1 MKYKDYYKILGV
13 PRDAKAEEIKKAY
26 RRQARKFHPDVSKET
41 GAEEKF
47 KDINEANEVLSDPE
61 KRSAYDQLGYY
72 QPGQDFRPPP
82 NWGGRGAHSGGG
94 ADFSGMDFSDFF
106 AQMFGGDM
114 GGGMGGQPGATHR
127 RRTAPRGQDI
137 EATLSLSLEEAFHGC
152 EKQISLP
159 GSAQSGGQNSVK
171 MRIPAGS
178 LPGQRLRLSGKGQP
192 SPMGGAPGNLL
203 LTLQISPHALYRL
216 EGRDI
221 YLDTPITPSE
231 AALGATLTVPT
242 LSGNLRLKVP
252 VGARSGQ
259 KLRLTG
265 RGMPSSDGTGDF
277 FVQLQIVLPPSLSE
291 EERDLYERLRNL
303 SKFDPRPA
311 FPRD

>member
-13 PRDAKAEEIKKAY
+13 ARDAKAEDIKKAY

-82 NWGGRGAHSGGG
+82 NWGGRGARSAGG

-106 AQMFGGDM
+106 SQMFGGDT
-114 GGGMGGQPGATHR
+114 GGGGQPGGAHR
-127 RRTAPRGQDI
+127 RSRSAPRGQDI
-137 EATLSLSLEEAFHGC
+137 EATLTLSLEEAFLGC

-159 GSAQSGGQNSVK
+159 GRAQAGGQNSVK

-178 LPGQRLRLSGKGQP
+178 LPGQRLRLAGKGEL
-192 SPMGGAPGNLL
+192 SPMGGPAGNLL
-203 LTLQISPHALYRL
+203 LTLQIALHSLYRL
-216 EGRDI
+216 EGKDI
-221 YLDTPITPSE
+221 YLDTPVTPSE
-231 AALGATLTVPT
+231 AALGTTLTVPT

-265 RGMPSSDGTGDF
+265 RGMPASDGTGDF
-277 FVQLQIVLPPSLSE
+277 FVQLQIVLPPSLSQ
-291 EERDLYERLRNL
+291 EERDLYERLQTL
-303 SKFDPRPA
+303 STFDPRPA
-311 FPRD
+311 FPRV

>member
-47 KDINEANEVLSDPE
+47 KDINEANDVLSDPE

-82 NWGGRGAHSGGG
+82 NWGGRGARSGGG

-106 AQMFGGDM
+106 SQMFGGDT
-114 GGGMGGQPGATHR
+114 GGQPGGTHR
-127 RRTAPRGQDI
+127 KRTAPRGQDI

-178 LPGQRLRLSGKGQP
+178 LTGQRLRLSGKGHA

-203 LTLQISPHALYRL
+203 LTLQIAPHSLYRL
-216 EGRDI
+216 EGKDI

-231 AALGATLTVPT
+231 AALGTTLTVPT

-265 RGMPSSDGTGDF
+265 RGMPSGEGAGDF
-277 FVQLQIVLPPSLSE
+277 FVQMQIVLPPNLSE
-291 EERDLYERLRNL
+291 EERDLYERLQKL
-303 SKFDPRPA
+303 SEFDPRPA

>member
-13 PRDAKAEEIKKAY
+13 PRDAKAEDIKKAY

-47 KDINEANEVLSDPE
+47 KDINEANEVLSDAE

-82 NWGGRGAHSGGG
+82 NWGGRGARSASG

-106 AQMFGGDM
+106 SQMFGGDM
-114 GGGMGGQPGATHR
+114 GGGGQPGSAHR
-127 RRTAPRGQDI
+127 RSRAAPRGQDI
-137 EATLSLSLEEAFHGC
+137 EATLTLSLEEAFLGC

-159 GSAQSGGQNSVK
+159 GRAQAGGQNSVK

-178 LPGQRLRLSGKGQP
+178 LPGQRLRLAGKGEV
-192 SPMGGAPGNLL
+192 SPMGGPAGNLL
-203 LTLQISPHALYRL
+203 LTLQIAPHALYRL
-216 EGRDI
+216 EGKDI

-231 AALGATLTVPT
+231 AALGTTLTVPT

-265 RGMPSSDGTGDF
+265 RGMPANEGTGDF
-277 FVQLQIVLPPSLSE
+277 FVQLQIVLPPGLSQE
-291 EERDLYERLRNL
+291 ELDLYERLQTL

-311 FPRD
+311 FPRE

>member
-13 PRDAKAEEIKKAY
+13 PRDAKAEDIKKAY

-47 KDINEANEVLSDPE
+47 KDLNEANEVLGDPE

-82 NWGGRGAHSGGG
+82 NWGGRGARSGGG
-94 ADFSGMDFSDFF
+94 ADFAGTDFSDFF
-106 AQMFGGDM
+106 SQMFGGDM
-114 GGGMGGQPGATHR
+114 GGGGQPGSTHR
-127 RRTAPRGQDI
+127 RSRAAPRGQDV
-137 EATLSLSLEEAFHGC
+137 EATLTLSLEDAFLGC
-152 EKQISLP
+152 EKQIALP
-159 GSAQSGGQNSVK
+159 GRAQAGGQNSVK

-178 LPGQRLRLSGKGQP
+178 LPGQRLRLAGKGEP
-192 SPMGGAPGNLL
+192 SPMGGPAGNLL
-203 LTLQISPHALYRL
+203 LTLQISPHPLYRL
-216 EGRDI
+216 EGKDI

-231 AALGATLTVPT
+231 AALGTTLTVPT

-252 VGARSGQ
+252 VAARSGQ

-265 RGMPSSDGTGDF
+265 RGMPASDGSGDF
-277 FVQLQIVLPPSLSE
+277 FVQLQIVLPPSLSQE
-291 EERDLYERLRNL
+291 ELDLYERLQTL
-303 SKFDPRPA
+303 STFDPRPA